1 MSAEGSRTPPKERTV
16 EIHQD
21 PGTHQPDLAARQPA
35 FAARTFEAP
44 ANPTSQADPAS
55 PTSPIRPTSPASPA
69 HAAPAPVDPAIEAAI
84 TDAYLQHRGA
94 LLGYTLRMTR
104 DAEIAEDIVHEAY
117 LRLLGVA
124 RSGILPDNVA
134 GWLHRVARNLVIDWA
149 RHSRRAW
156 ASASAGRTVHQTD
169 DGPEEIVLDLERDS
183 ELHDALAQ
191 LPDDARR
198 ALLLSGAGYPSTAI
212 AAMIGRTDGAT
223 RTLLCRA
230 RQKTRVLLTADAGWA
245 TGAS

>member
-1 MSAEGSRTPPKERTV
+1 M
-16 EIHQD
+16 
-21 PGTHQPDLAARQPA
+21 
-35 FAARTFEAP
+35 
-44 ANPTSQADPAS
+44 
-55 PTSPIRPTSPASPA
+55 
-69 HAAPAPVDPAIEAAI
+69 PAPVDPAIEAAI
-84 TDAYLQHRGA
+84 TAAYLQHRGA

-104 DAEIAEDIVHEAY
+104 DAEVAEDIVHEAY

-134 GWLHRVARNLVIDWA
+134 GWLHRVARNLVVDWA
-149 RHSRRAW
+149 RRSRRTW
-156 ASASAGRTVHQTD
+156 ASAGPLVHQTD

-198 ALLLSGAGYPSTAI
+198 ALMLSGAGYPSTAI
-212 AAMIGRTDGAT
+212 AAMIGRTNGAT

-230 RQKTRVLLTADAGWA
+230 RQKTRVLLTTGGDWA
-245 TGAS
+245 A